1 MLKKKHTKPKHI
13 IIKLLKIR
21 NKNTI
26 LNICR
31 ERASCIRG
39 NNGNDN
45 SRFFTTN
52 KEEKKSIEQNLQT
65 TENKQQQNKQ
75 KLSTQNSIQGYF
87 FFNEKD

>member
-39 NNGNDN
+39 NNGND

-75 KLSTQNSIQGYF
+75 KLST
-87 FFNEKD
+87 

>member
-52 KEEKKSIEQNLQT
+52 KEEKSIEQNLQT